1 MIAHA
6 KRLRAQT
13 LQDKF
18 LDMLSAIRNQ
28 ARFAFRAETPERRD
42 DLVTEVIAN
51 CFVAF
56 VRLMD
61 RGKEDEVHPT
71 PLAQYAIRQ
80 VRDGRHVGSSLNV
93 NDVSSEHAQRSKG
106 IVVESLDR
114 YDQRKQE
121 WREILIEDRH
131 AGPAETAACRIDFG
145 DWLQSLPRRSRKIA
159 ETLAA
164 GETTKNAA
172 RKHRVSAGRISQMRR
187 ELKDDWEAFQ
197 GVDQSPVATLA

>member
-6 KRLRAQT
+6 KKLRAQT
-13 LQDKF
+13 LQEKF
-18 LDMLSAIRNQ
+18 LDMLPSIRQQ

-61 RGKEDEVHPT
+61 RGKAGKVYPT
-71 PLAQYAIRQ
+71 PLVQYAIKQ
-80 VRDGRHVGSSLNV
+80 VRDGRHVGTSLNV

-131 AGPAETAACRIDFG
+131 AGPAETAASRIDFSAWPTWAWF
-145 DWLQSLPRRSRKIA
+145 DSRLAIGR
-159 ETLAA
+159 ETPFVDFIRGLAA
-164 GETTKNAA
+164 E
-172 RKHRVSAGRISQMRR
+172 RHVRSICEVRDYV
-187 ELKDDWEAFQ
+187 ELRLLLPA
-197 GVDQSPVATLA
+197 L

>member
-6 KRLRAQT
+6 KKLRAQA

-18 LDMLSAIRNQ
+18 LDILPSIRQQ

-51 CFVAF
+51 CWVAF

-61 RGKEDEVHPT
+61 HGKEDEVHPT

-80 VRDGRHVGSSLNV
+80 VRDGRKVGSKLNV
-93 NDVSSEHAQRSKG
+93 NDVSSEYAQKAKG
-106 IVVESLDR
+106 IKVQSLVCFN
-114 YDQRKQE
+114 QRKQE
-121 WREILIEDRH
+121 WREILVEDRH
-131 AGPAETAACRIDFG
+131 AGPAETAASRIDFSE
-145 DWLQSLPRRSRKIA
+145 WLRSLPRRSRRIA

-164 GETTKNAA
+164 GETTKKAA
-172 RKHRVSAGRISQMRR
+172 KRYRVSPGRISQLRR

-197 GVDQSPVATLA
+197 GVDQSPMAALA

>member
-1 MIAHA
+1 
-6 KRLRAQT
+6 
-13 LQDKF
+13 
-18 LDMLSAIRNQ
+18 MLPAIRNQ
-28 ARFAFRAETPERRD
+28 ARFAFRVEPPERRN

-61 RGKEDEVHPT
+61 RGKADEVYPT
-71 PLAQYAIRQ
+71 PLVQYAIKQ
-80 VRDGRHVGSSLNV
+80 VRDGRHVGTSLNV

-131 AGPAETAACRIDFG
+131 AGPAETAASRIDFSE
-145 DWLQSLPRRSRKIA
+145 WLRSLPRRSQRTA

-164 GETTKNAA
+164 GETTKKAA

-187 ELKDDWEAFQ
+187 ELKDNWEAFQ
-197 GVDQSPVATLA
+197 GEDQAATATLA